1 MDVPYCFDV
10 VSSNFIALDRLAS
23 AAYDV
28 VFFAAG
34 GDNLLGHEAAA
45 IVKQAIPTVCVVSS
59 FIRVRRRRRR
69 QNRHTH

>member
-1 MDVPYCFDV
+1 MHVPYCFDV
-10 VSSNFIALDRLAS
+10 VSSNFIALDRIAA

-45 IVKQAIPTVCVVSS
+45 IVKQAIPTVRFSS
-59 FIRVRRRRRR
+59 FIRMRRKR
-69 QNRHTH
+69 QTRTMLS

>member
-10 VSSNFIALDRLAS
+10 VSSNFIALDRIAS
-23 AAYDV
+23 AAYDI

-45 IVKQAIPTVCVVSS
+45 IVKQAIPTVCVVPS
-59 FIRVRRRRRR
+59 FIRVRRR
-69 QNRHTH
+69 QNRHAH